1 MKVAEGDPVGTRGAW
16 RLKNARFSISI
27 IPLKARPSENA
38 ASAPA
43 TTGVWSGVELAALVE
58 EPDDGFGRDREGDAC
73 RERAGRRSGAVRPPT
88 MSRKPSSVFP
98 RGQPRER
105 REEHGGN
112 GNGEHALREHVDT
125 EGLVDRGR
133 GDLGSMSRA
142 AKKVPI
148 SELKLMRPRPSITGT
163 VSAKTCLTAG
173 SRTQLIIA
181 GLAGFIVGQTLNAWV
196 VVRIKARTK
205 EKHLWAR
212 LIGSTIVGEFADTV
226 VFCAIAAG
234 AIGISTWGDFLTYVA
249 LGWVYKT
256 AVEIVVLPVT
266 YRVIAYIKRRE
277 PTYQPAV

>member
-1 MKVAEGDPVGTRGAW
+1 MTATSTESEHRGFALTGSAYYPTLVAVFTGLVLISNVSATKGIAFGPIIGDWSLITDGGFIVFPLTYVIGDVLSEVYGFKATRRAIYI
-16 RLKNARFSISI
+16 AF
-27 IPLKARPSENA
+27 AMEA
-38 ASAPA
+38 
-43 TTGVWSGVELAALVE
+43 LAA
-58 EPDDGFGRDREGDAC
+58 F
-73 RERAGRRSGAVRPPT
+73 T
-88 MSRKPSSVFP
+88 FW
-98 RGQPRER
+98 
-105 REEHGGN
+105 
-112 GNGEHALREHVDT
+112 
-125 EGLVDRGR
+125 
-133 GDLGSMSRA
+133 
-142 AKKVPI
+142 
-148 SELKLMRPRPSITGT
+148 
-163 VSAKTCLTAG
+163 LTAYLPAADFYTNQAAFEAVVKPF
-173 SRTQLIIA
+173 TQLIIA